1 MKILKLLNKNLSI
14 ILFFILLT
22 FEARSNDPV
31 DIWGTEDIN
40 SSEKKII
47 LNSSKEENTTKDSI
61 YNISSN
67 KKNDNIEE
75 DSSLASQ
82 NIKIVGLYDPAES
95 GLDINMWSNT
105 DGDQI
110 ISLFKRI
117 NKIDLSDD
125 ASEILNT
132 ILLTNAFYP
141 QKNITKEKFIKIKSD
156 WLIKNHNLKLIE
168 SYLLKNQIVN
178 EDPKLMRYLLDEHLS
193 NSQIEKSCEILL
205 KVKKSINDNYLSKFK
220 IYCLVNDN
228 KIDEAILLL
237 DLKKELNFN
246 DKFFEDKIYS
256 MIGYKKTDDKISENS
271 ILDFHLSHKTNTD
284 FKFEPNDMTSKLI
297 WKYLSSSNLL
307 YSVKDVEITDLN
319 KIATIEKATHEK
331 NYSEKELFELYKRFQ
346 FSINQLLNTEGSYKT
361 SSNIEERALIF
372 QRILI
377 SNEVEKKIELIKILK
392 DSFIDDGI
400 ENAFSDEL
408 FKFLSKLSKDEIPFK
423 YLGFYEKFA
432 NKKEPILTKIKINNK
447 ILHQSKLLNYLNK
460 ESEVKI
466 IEKELN
472 DFLKKIKKNKKYFF
486 SVKDI
491 ILVETLKSDG
501 ATILNKYANLY
512 EVNESEMPADIQY
525 LIDSKDM
532 GLAMLRIV
540 EVIGQDEI
548 VNIDPETMYFVIS
561 TINQLNVDI
570 LRNKILFKFLPLK
583 VQKL

>member
-31 DIWGTEDIN
+31 DIWSTEDIN

-75 DSSLASQ
+75 DSSLASE

>member
-31 DIWGTEDIN
+31 DIWSTEDIN

-178 EDPKLMRYLLDEHLS
+178 EDPKLMRFLLDEHLS